1 MARKRRAEQPLVRRP
16 ALADPKNLSKPQAVA
31 VKGSTKT
38 ALRNVGASR
47 TRPRPLRTTLICAAG
62 LLVLSAGI
70 LAAGPIAGHLPD
82 IILGLCI
89 VILGMLFGVLL
100 AVRS

>member
-1 MARKRRAEQPLVRRP
+1 MLRLTAKRPDHWTRGGA
-16 ALADPKNLSKPQAVA
+16 
-31 VKGSTKT
+31 STGQST
-38 ALRNVGASR
+38 TTEDTGVVYSEANGEIVNVGASR
-47 TRPRPLRTTLICAAG
+47 TRPRPLRTTLICVAG

>member
-16 ALADPKNLSKPQAVA
+16 ALADPKNRKEPQAVA
-31 VKGSTKT
+31 VNGSTET
-38 ALRNVGASR
+38 ALRNVVASC
-47 TRPRPLRTTLICAAG
+47 TRPRHLRTTLICVAG